1 MYSGRLENL
10 KGKMILI
17 NMLLEIWCGILKIA
31 VPALSGRAVLDI
43 CG

>member
-31 VPALSGRAVLDI
+31 VLDI